1 MQAWQVSDFYPHLLD
16 EDFVSAIALVHS
28 RYSTNTFPN
37 WERAQPFAWFAHNGE
52 INTLKGCEHAVLA
65 ASAAMDGGRLKKRFA
80 DILPILDTD
89 GSDSTKF
96 DNLLEFLVV
105 AGRSLPQ
112 ALFMMM
118 PGPWSKDPTMDENQR
133 EFFRYAAC
141 LMTPWDGPAAMCFT
155 DGTQVG
161 AVLDR
166 NGLRPARWVLTKDN
180 ILVLASESGVVDIP
194 PSKIARRGRLGP
206 NQMLLLDTETGT
218 LLEDQQIKNQYLDGP
233 WKQWLSQQVIE
244 LGEAHYERKSK
255 PGKNPTQL
263 QNIFGWTYEDRMLTV
278 LPIAQTGL
286 DPIGSMGYDA
296 PIAVLSER
304 PQPLFHY
311 FKQLFAQVT
320 NRRSTRF
327 KKNA

>member
-1 MQAWQVSDFYPHLLD
+1 MCRAFQQNHRFKGHDASLAVSDFYPIAWF

-37 WERAQPFAWFAHNGE
+37 WERAQPFRMVAHNGE

-65 ASAAMDGGRLKKRFA
+65 ASAAQDGGRLKKRFA
-80 DILPILDTD
+80 DILPILETD

-166 NGLRPARWVLTKDN
+166 NGLRPARWVLTKTIFSCSLPRAVWWTFAFEDR
-180 ILVLASESGVVDIP
+180 AQRP
-194 PSKIARRGRLGP
+194 LGP
-206 NQMLLLDTETGT
+206 NRCCSGTGT
-218 LLEDQQIKNQYLDGP
+218 AHCGRSAVKNQYLDGP

-311 FKQLFAQVT
+311 FK
-320 NRRSTRF
+320 NSSRR
-327 KKNA
+327 